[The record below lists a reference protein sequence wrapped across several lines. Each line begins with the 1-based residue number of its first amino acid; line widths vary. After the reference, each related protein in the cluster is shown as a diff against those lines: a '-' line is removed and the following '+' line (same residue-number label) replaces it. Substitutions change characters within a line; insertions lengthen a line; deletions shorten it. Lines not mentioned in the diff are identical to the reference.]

1 MANQKAAD
9 LAAGSAMMSTSPD
22 GKLDTADHTHVCVL
36 VADPRWRSRTKFL
49 VLELQWVYTES
60 ANSTTL
66 NALPKQLLGP
76 NGDISC

>member
-49 VLELQWVYTES
+49 VLELQ
-60 ANSTTL
+60 
-66 NALPKQLLGP
+66 
-76 NGDISC
+76 